1 MPNNSNN
8 SFQLLSKEIVQTI
21 TNIAFYEFI
30 SQQSYAIHPVEACS
44 LLFIDYGELEVMVG
58 ETTFRL
64 KEGQAFIIP
73 EQVNYSF
80 HTKESA
86 VNVLL
91 ISFAS
96 QNVKLLELI
105 YQQAITLESLH
116 RNLFAQIMTESKSVF
131 PQITT
136 NVFQITTNQR
146 LKDIPVGA
154 EELIYIYLS
163 QLIVFMARTNQLQ
176 KKEKPKPS
184 TSLIKKHF
192 EKKEIDEIII
202 YMEENLNKNFSIA
215 ELSEHFFVSPSYLK
229 KNFKKETGYSVINFY
244 RILKMERAKQWV
256 REDQMNFTEIA
267 CRLGY
272 DTLHHFSNSF
282 KKYTGLSPTA
292 YKNSIH
298 TIETKLEDLN

>member
-1 MPNNSNN
+1 MSSKGND
-8 SFQLLSKEIVQTI
+8 SFQLLSKGIVQTI

-44 LLFIDYGELEVMVG
+44 LLFIDYGALEVTVEN
-58 ETTFRL
+58 ETFQL
-64 KEGQAFIIP
+64 KEGQAFLIP
-73 EQVNYSF
+73 EQTNYSF

-91 ISFAS
+91 ISFVS
-96 QNVKLLELI
+96 TNIDLLTLI
-105 YQQAITLESLH
+105 YQQGITLESLH
-116 RNLFAQIMTESKSVF
+116 RNLFAQIITESKSIF
-131 PQITT
+131 PQVTA
-136 NVFQITTNQR
+136 NVFQVTNQQR
-146 LKDIPVGA
+146 LTNSPVGA

-163 QLIVFMARTNQLQ
+163 QLIVFMARTNQFH

-184 TSLIKKHF
+184 TSLIEKHF
-192 EKKEIDEIII
+192 EKKEIDEIIT

-215 ELSEHFFVSPSYLK
+215 EFSEHFFVSPSYLK
-229 KNFKKETGYSVINFY
+229 RTFKKETGYSVINFY

-256 REDQMNFTEIA
+256 REDQMNFTEVA

-298 TIETKLEDLN
+298 RIETKLEDLN